1 MRALVGVAGVWAM
14 AHTATAAQ
22 GGGQVS
28 VSDSGQ
34 PTFSYPLTLP
44 PGIGGMVPQLGLL
57 YAGGDGAVNGPVGVG
72 WSVQGIS
79 TVTRCPAIVGADGP
93 RAGSSNL
100 GSYAVKFAPSDKL
113 CLDGQRLI
121 QTSATGVV
129 VTPFPQTND
138 ALGTSGCVEFRTE
151 KDTYARILACGTAG
165 SSTSN
170 GPAYFK
176 VWTKSGLIYEYGVDP
191 AVATEAV
198 SNAQIPAQGSTVIT
212 AWAVSRVSDTVGN
225 YMDFMYEQRT
235 TGWGSGPSGGAPAQ
249 EWNLLEIQYTGN
261 SANGQK
267 PTAKVV
273 FTYTDRPVYASTSI
287 QDRAEAY
294 HSGSKNVS
302 IRLLQAITTYV
313 NWTGGTAPA
322 SPQAIP
328 SGSPAAAATAGAVAV
343 KTWTLTYNQGP
354 VSNRSRLA
362 SIAECAGGPT
372 TSGAMPTTCM
382 PPTQFSYTAGGSEAY
397 KDSPNFNLATL
408 PIQSTT
414 GNSGV
419 FIGDFRGVGRQDLV
433 VWSDTPSSNALYFSN
448 GDGSF
453 TKATNGT
460 GAGQFNITTQNL
472 FKSDGCFYSLA
483 ADFNG
488 DGRVDILRVA
498 KPTNVVGVAC
508 NASNIL
514 YLSNGDGSFNP
525 ITLPSSISLAQT
537 TMTYSIKCSGWED
550 VTHKVCSWN
559 TDTWSAGANFY
570 VADINGDGLLD
581 IITTSVPNGS
591 VRYDIS
597 MGPPSTANPCLPS
610 VCTHVYLGSI
620 SGGTFSFSEV
630 PSNLAHVSV
639 YAPPTGFF
647 NWIPTPLYVSD
658 ANGDGLSDLTGMTDV
673 IGVYSVFFLS
683 SSSWLSRGDGNFDPG
698 GSGCQFPIDF
708 NGDQRVDCLYAQ
720 ANPDGSANPG
730 YNFLSVST
738 GNSVIGAA
746 DFNLNA
752 TGDEMFKVN
761 TATSAQSIGITVAD
775 FNGDGRGDILRWEE
789 DATKNALFLS
799 NGDGTFRQ
807 SSTFNLRT
815 INDVLATSSGSNG
828 FVTGDFTGQGNTE
841 ILRTVANPTGT
852 TPSASNNRLYVKTDP
867 TPPDQ
872 LLTVTSPTGSVTTLG
887 YALLTNSGGR
897 YASDRGTSNAPTAPV
912 MEINSPVHV
921 VTDLYED
928 TAVGASGA
936 MTRRTQYAY
945 TSLRAKND
953 GRGSLGFRNIQRQ
966 MVAPNGEA
974 LTTSTDYLQSW
985 PYTGV
990 AWRSRTFRG
999 ALGSTAVPI
1008 SETDYVYCEQSATP
1022 LSATALASIAASSCP
1037 SVSYTPASAACAPG
1051 NPYVYRPYLNQ
1062 STECGWDLGGTPSS
1076 PVKGPMLPAVTTTY
1090 GPWTA
1095 GASPYT
1101 VDGDPEVITVTTSGT
1116 AAFGVGQTFTKT
1128 TTNQYQA
1135 DNTSPGYWLIGRL
1148 ASSTVQNTV
1157 PNMNLGTGSSQLA
1170 MSAGTG
1176 STAQSGTATPLS
1188 STVSP
1193 ASLSVTQAGSAS
1205 FSAGATLTV
1214 GGSPTP
1220 PLSFSWSRLSQSGPP
1235 ISQAGPATSSSLS
1248 TSFTF
1253 TATLSSAAPS
1263 STATWQVTAV
1273 DAAGRSAAAQIPIGF
1288 NYQAPPPIAVTSSPN
1303 PVTGSRNNPGTGT
1316 ASTTLNISGGVAP
1329 YTVTWTHTSGTRI
1342 AESGTTTAT
1351 FSVTLGWAENLTEN
1365 YTATVTDSAG
1375 QQQSVGVPVTFT
1387 TPAQPAVTV
1396 APNPVVTANTTSG
1409 AATSSAT
1416 ATATGGTGGFTYA
1429 WVRTVG
1435 SRITV
1440 LGGQTATFSV
1450 TLGWSENLTE
1460 TFQVTATDSGGN
1472 TATASVNVTFTTPA
1486 QPTVSLSVSPSPVV
1500 TARTAAGAATS
1511 SATAT
1516 ANGGTG
1522 SFSYS
1527 WVRTVGSRIAVSGGQ
1542 TATFS
1547 VTLGWSENLTETF
1560 QVTATDTGGNK
1571 ATASVNV
1578 TFTTPAQPAVAISPN
1593 PLATARTSAGAATSS
1608 ATATA
1613 TGGTGSFSYSWVRTV
1628 GSRIA
1633 VSGGQTATFSVTL
1646 GWSENLTETFQVTAT
1661 DTGGN
1666 TATTSVNVTFTT
1678 PGQPTVAISPTPVVT
1693 AKSGPG
1699 AATSSA
1705 TAAASGGTGSFS
1717 YSWVRTGGSRITVSG
1732 GQTATFSVTLG
1743 WSENLSETFQ
1753 VTATDSAGNP
1763 ATASVVVTFTTPPAP
1778 TLFAYVSL
1786 ATSTTATSV
1795 TDTWTFQNTN
1805 AGAQT
1810 ITGISESGSPGSN
1823 TLTYS
1828 GGSCVAGQAL
1838 AAGATCTVI
1847 YTADKACPAAYTY
1860 AGTISNAAG
1869 TTTGAF
1875 ATVPYAGKVPCGG

>member
-14 AHTATAAQ
+14 VQWPAQ
-22 GGGQVS
+22 AQSGGQVS
-28 VSDSGQ
+28 VSDSG
-34 PTFSYPLTLP
+34 TSNFSYPLGVP
-44 PGIGGMVPQLGLL
+44 PGIGGMTPQLGLF
-57 YAGGDGAVNGPVGVG
+57 YSNGGINGPVGTG

-79 TVTRCPAIVGADGP
+79 TITRCPATTGTDGA
-93 RAGSSNL
+93 RAGSTNL
-100 GSYAVKFAPSDKL
+100 ASYAVKFAVSDKL
-113 CLDGQRLI
+113 CLDGQRLV
-121 QTSATGVV
+121 QTNATG
-129 VTPFPQTND
+129 TAASFPQTND
-138 ALGTSGCVEFRTE
+138 AQGVGSGACTEFRTE
-151 KDTYARILACGTAG
+151 KDIYARILGCGTAG
-165 SSTSN
+165 SSTAN
-170 GPAYFK
+170 GPGYFK
-176 VWTKSGLIYEYGVDP
+176 VWTKSGLIYEYGVASALP
-191 AVATEAV
+191 A
-198 SNAQIPAQGSTVIT
+198 SNALIPAQGSSVI
-212 AWAVSRVSDTVGN
+212 AVWAVSRISDTVGN

-235 TGWGSGPSGGAPAQ
+235 TAWGSGPSGAAPGQ

-261 SANGQK
+261 STNGQK
-267 PTAKVV
+267 PTNKVV
-273 FTYTDRPVYASTSI
+273 FTYSDRPISGSTTA
-287 QDRAEAY
+287 QDRAESY

-343 KTWTLTYNQGP
+343 KTWTLAYNQGP

-362 SIAECAGGPT
+362 SIAECAGGPA
-372 TSGAMPTTCM
+372 TSGAMPTNCL

-397 KDSPNFNLATL
+397 KDSPNFNLATV
-408 PIQSTT
+408 PMQSTT
-414 GNSGV
+414 GTSGV
-419 FIGDFRGVGRQDLV
+419 FIGDFRGIGRQDLV
-433 VWSDTPSSNALYFSN
+433 IWSDTPSSNALYFSN

-453 TKATNGT
+453 AKAANGT

-498 KPTNVVGVAC
+498 KPTNVAGVAC

-581 IITTSVPNGS
+581 IVTTSVPNGS

-610 VCTHVYLGSI
+610 TVVCTHVYLGSI

-639 YAPPTGFF
+639 YAPPTAFF
-647 NWIPTPLYVSD
+647 NWIPNPIFVSD
-658 ANGDGLSDLTGMTDV
+658 ANGDGLSDLTGMSNV

-708 NGDQRVDCLYAQ
+708 NGDQRVDCLYSQ
-720 ANPDGSANPG
+720 ANPDGSANYG
-730 YNFLSVST
+730 YNALSAST
-738 GNSVIGAA
+738 GSSVITAA
-746 DFNLNA
+746 NFNLKA
-752 TGDEMFKVN
+752 AGDELYQVN
-761 TATSAQSIGITVAD
+761 TTTNAQSIGIAVAD

-789 DATKNALFLS
+789 TATKNALFLS
-799 NGDGTFRQ
+799 NGDGTFRP
-807 SSTFNLRT
+807 STTFNLLT
-815 INDVLATSSGSNG
+815 TNDVLATSSGTNG
-828 FVTGDFTGQGNTE
+828 FVIGDFTGQGNAE
-841 ILRTVANPTGT
+841 ILRTVANPTGS
-852 TPSASNNRLYVKTDP
+852 TPSASNNRLYVKTDA
-867 TPPDQ
+867 TPPDL

-887 YALLTNSGGR
+887 YSVLTNSAGR
-897 YASDRGTSNAPTAPV
+897 YNSDRGTSNAPTAPV
-912 MEINSPVHV
+912 VEVNAPVRV
-921 VTDLYED
+921 VTDQYED
-928 TAVGASGA
+928 TGVGAAGVT
-936 MTRRTQYAY
+936 TRHFQYAY

-966 MVAPNGEA
+966 VVAPNGEA

-985 PYTGV
+985 PYTGS

-1022 LSATALASIAASSCP
+1022 LSAATLAGTASSSCP
-1037 SVSYTPASAACAPG
+1037 SVAYTGASATCTPG

-1076 PVKGPMLPAVTTTY
+1076 PVKGPVLPTVTTTY

-1095 GASPYT
+1095 GTSPYT
-1101 VDGDPEVITVTTSGT
+1101 ADGDPEVITVTTSGT
-1116 AAFGVGQTFTKT
+1116 AAFGAAQTFTKT
-1128 TTNQYQA
+1128 TTNQYQP

-1170 MSAGTG
+1170 TSAGTG

-1220 PLSFSWSRLSQSGPP
+1220 PLSFSWSRLSQSGPA

-1273 DAAGRSAAAQIPIGF
+1273 DAAGRSAAAQIPIAF
-1288 NYQAPPPIAVTSSPN
+1288 NYQAPPPITVTPSPN
-1303 PVTGSRNNPGTGT
+1303 PVTGSRNNPGAGT

-1365 YTATVTDSAG
+1365 YTATVVDSSG
-1375 QQQSVGVPVTFT
+1375 QQQSVSVPVTFT

-1396 APNPVVTANTTSG
+1396 APNPVVTAKTTSG

-1416 ATATGGTGGFTYA
+1416 ATATGGTGGFTYS

-1435 SRITV
+1435 SRIAV
-1440 LGGQTATFSV
+1440 SGGQTATFSV

-1486 QPTVSLSVSPSPVV
+1486 QPTVSVSISPSPVV

-1516 ANGGTG
+1516 ASGGTG
-1522 SFSYS
+1522 SFTYS

-1560 QVTATDTGGNK
+1560 QVTATDTGGNM

-1578 TFTTPAQPAVAISPN
+1578 TFTTPAQATVAISPN
-1593 PLATARTSAGAATSS
+1593 PVVTARTAAGAAASS

-1613 TGGTGSFSYSWVRTV
+1613 SGGTGSFSYSWVRTV

-1666 TATTSVNVTFTT
+1666 TTTASVNVTFTT
-1678 PGQPTVAISPTPVVT
+1678 PAQPAVAISPNPVMT
-1693 AKSGPG
+1693 ARPSAG

-1705 TAAASGGTGSFS
+1705 TATATGGTGSFS
-1717 YSWVRTGGSRITVSG
+1717 YSWVRTVGSRIAVSG

-1786 ATSTTATSV
+1786 ATSTAATSV

-1860 AGTISNAAG
+1860 AATISNAAG
-1869 TTTGAF
+1869 TTTGAL